1 MGEEPSIYYVVR
13 YRGWGEGCSR
23 FWPFDDLS
31 FSQTP
36 NKTFAQQQ
44 YLINRLSSSPGVAHR
59 RGFWWGGSD
68 ESFSGGVSNTWWAL
82 SGCGACCP
90 KICCWNIFLLLF
102 VTGTPMFTFLS
113 KSILVLALRGQNDK
127 MRETHEAYQ
136 VPLLVG
142 FHCTGYWYAIK
153 TYCQE
158 KYGIMLCYVL
168 NPPTHLTHYELLP
181 ETFFTLHPANTRL
194 KETKPLQRCN

>member
-1 MGEEPSIYYVVR
+1 M
-13 YRGWGEGCSR
+13 
-23 FWPFDDLS
+23 
-31 FSQTP
+31 
-36 NKTFAQQQ
+36 
-44 YLINRLSSSPGVAHR
+44 
-59 RGFWWGGSD
+59 
-68 ESFSGGVSNTWWAL
+68 SNTWWAL

-102 VTGTPMFTFLS
+102 VTGAPMFTFLS
-113 KSILVLALRGQNDK
+113 KYVLGLALRGQNDK

-142 FHCTGYWYAIK
+142 FHWSGYWCAIK

-168 NPPTHLTHYELLP
+168 NPPTHLVHYELLP
-181 ETFFTLHPANTRL
+181 EAFFRPFFLFTLHCTQLTLGLKKQILYNGATKINNFGSLVSSNTYSPCFCPRSSWKL
-194 KETKPLQRCN
+194 LGQRTGSWIRDSQDV